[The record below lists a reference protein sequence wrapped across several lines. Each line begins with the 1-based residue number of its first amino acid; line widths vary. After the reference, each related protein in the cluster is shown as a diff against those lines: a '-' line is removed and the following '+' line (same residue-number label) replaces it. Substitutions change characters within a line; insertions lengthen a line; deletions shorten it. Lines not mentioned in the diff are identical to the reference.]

1 MIRNLRYLTGLTG
14 LLAWLLAAT
23 AATAQ
28 APTDSE
34 AELERAA
41 VTIDGRDLLYVR
53 GIVGRSAEQRAAA
66 IAGRIVEA
74 ASDPELTPDELRA
87 VETVHSTQILAGERL
102 LMTVSDADAA
112 TERVDRQTMVRIYS
126 ELISDAV
133 AKYRLERLPD
143 RRLRALAR
151 VLAATAV
158 LAVAIG
164 LLLWAT
170 RRLSSV
176 LEQRIK
182 PRLESASANSLELIP
197 RARAWSMLA
206 AAVRGIRVVLVA
218 LSVYVYA
225 QFALIQFP
233 HTRSIGERLLAYLID
248 PLQTMGSTIVA
259 ELPSLLFLLVLFVV
273 VRILLRALQL
283 YFDAL
288 ARGSTRLA
296 SFEPEWAAPTY
307 RLTRVAV
314 IALALVVAYPYI
326 PGSDSEAFKGL
337 SIFFGVLLSIGSS
350 SFVANSIAGYALI
363 YRRLFKVG
371 DRVLIGETV
380 GYVLEIR
387 MQVTRLRT
395 IKNEEVI
402 IPNST
407 ILGSVVLNYSSLAR
421 SRGLILHTTVG
432 IGYETPWR
440 QVEGMLL
447 TAAERTPG
455 LQSELPPFVLQRS
468 LGDFCVSYELN
479 AYTSSADNIAEKY
492 NALHANILDVFN
504 EYGVQIMTPAY
515 EGDPAE
521 PKIVPK
527 ERWFQEPS
535 RPAPKEPPPAGR

>member
-1 MIRNLRYLTGLTG
+1 MIRNLRYLAGLAG
-14 LLAWLLAAT
+14 LLAWLLVAVVT
-23 AATAQ
+23 TAQ
-28 APTDSE
+28 AASESE
-34 AELERAA
+34 AELERAP
-41 VTIDGRDLLYVR
+41 VTIDGRDLLHVR
-53 GIVGRSAEQRAAA
+53 GIVGRSAEQRAEA
-66 IAGRIVEA
+66 IVGRIVDA
-74 ASDPELTPDELRA
+74 ASDPAFTSEQLRA
-87 VETVHSTQILAGERL
+87 VETAHSTQILAGQQL
-102 LMTVSDADAA
+102 LMTVSDADAE
-112 TERVDRQTMVRIYS
+112 TERVDRPTMVRIYT
-126 ELISDAV
+126 ELIGDAITN
-133 AKYRLERLPD
+133 YRLERQPD
-143 RRLRALAR
+143 RLLRAWTR
-151 VLAATAV
+151 VLVATAV
-158 LAVAIG
+158 FAVALV
-164 LLLWAT
+164 LLLWIA

-176 LEQRIK
+176 LEQRVK
-182 PRLESASANSLELIP
+182 PKLESASAPALELIP
-197 RARAWSMLA
+197 GARAWSMLA
-206 AAVRGIRVVLVA
+206 AAVRGIRFLLVA
-218 LSVYVYA
+218 LSVYLYA
-225 QFALIQFP
+225 QFSLIQFP
-233 HTRSIGERLLAYLID
+233 HTRSIGERLLVYLID
-248 PLQTMGSTIVA
+248 PLRTMGSTIVA
-259 ELPSLLFLLVLFVV
+259 ELPSLLFLLVLFIV
-273 VRILLRALQL
+273 VRGLLRALQL

-296 SFEPEWAAPTY
+296 NFEPEWAAPTF
-307 RLTRVAV
+307 RLVRVAV

-326 PGSDSEAFKGL
+326 PGSDSDAFKGL

-350 SFVANSIAGYALI
+350 SIVANGMAGYALI

-371 DRVLIGETV
+371 DRVRIGETT
-380 GYVLEIR
+380 GIVLEMR

-447 TAAERTPG
+447 MAAERTLG

-479 AYTSSADNIAEKY
+479 AYTSNAENIAEKY

-527 ERWFQEPS
+527 DRWFQEPS
-535 RPAPKEPPPAGR
+535 RPAPKEPPPAER